1 MWTCALSWTGRTDPG
16 NVVIVEVK
24 WGRAGVVLYI
34 CPSISRHTWG
44 PLQKDRLT
52 WPMQAILFAFWAFRQ
67 RFPDHLINAAIQ
79 VQTGTRQLC
88 PRDKKGFKNLGTR
101 SRVQNNPINASFFG
115 WLSSVRLLRD
125 LRVSKSGNVLEWRV
139 QACRGCRPASLVNGA
154 VRHMVSS
161 KQQAWR
167 NIASA
172 VQRVESTH
180 LANCVSGAQRVGGRC
195 FCVIIPTSL
204 LGLKRSHTAV
214 INNRSLC

>member
-1 MWTCALSWTGRTDPG
+1 M
-16 NVVIVEVK
+16 
-24 WGRAGVVLYI
+24 
-34 CPSISRHTWG
+34 
-44 PLQKDRLT
+44 
-52 WPMQAILFAFWAFRQ
+52 
-67 RFPDHLINAAIQ
+67 
-79 VQTGTRQLC
+79 
-88 PRDKKGFKNLGTR
+88 
-101 SRVQNNPINASFFG
+101 
-115 WLSSVRLLRD
+115 RLLRD

-154 VRHMVSS
+154 VRHMVSKQAAS
-161 KQQAWR
+161 KQQAWG

-204 LGLKRSHTAV
+204 LGLKRSHKAV